1 MQMLRNEIL
10 CNENQNRTC
19 AVPPPGEPW
28 QKVEHHVR
36 PRSCSSHCRGQNSLE
51 VSRPS
56 LCPPALSSRQLRSHK
71 TVWRVLATIPVEN
84 NQRQVQT
91 GFPAK
96 GHFSFRDF
104 KWSEANCHCARW
116 EGAVTLREMLTGPIP
131 STFST
136 YPRPPPSAEV
146 GNFPKLHLHWPYI
159 W

>member
-1 MQMLRNEIL
+1 MRRNEIL
-10 CNENQNRTC
+10 CNKNQNRTC
-19 AVPPPGEPW
+19 AVPPPRKPW

-36 PRSCSSHCRGQNSLE
+36 PRSCCSRCRGQNSLE

-56 LCPPALSSRQLRSHK
+56 LCPPALSSRHLRSHK
-71 TVWRVLATIPVEN
+71 TVWRALATIRVEN

-104 KWSEANCHCARW
+104 KWPEALCHCARW
-116 EGAVTLREMLTGPIP
+116 AGAVTSREMLTGPIL

-136 YPRPPPSAEV
+136 YPRPPPSTELMFFRV
-146 GNFPKLHLHWPYI
+146 VHF
-159 W
+159 